1 MHSSDFTKA
10 LAVRPVQGE
19 VIPPP
24 QKKTLCMTCKQSI
37 EPGKINKLRGGYDWE
52 TMKTIEVV
60 CPSCSADAARQIT
73 TKKQTELL
81 MQIFGD
87 AAIPWRM
94 RDFSFESYPA
104 SGDQRAKGQVQAFVD
119 RHLEGDMW
127 SKRMLYL
134 IGPTGGGKTGLAVS
148 ALKQVLHAG
157 KKGLYVIVA
166 ELMMKLQ
173 GCFNRKSDIYEDDL
187 LSAICRIEWLILD
200 DLGVEKGSAYVMRS
214 LYLIIQKR
222 ADLGLYTVI
231 TSNLTTTELEDLWRP
246 DKAEEGCFHD
256 GVRIVERLREY
267 AEGCAVV
274 GNLRAQ

>member
-1 MHSSDFTKA
+1 MHFDDKA
-10 LAVRPVQGE
+10 LAIRPVQGE
-19 VIPPP
+19 VIPPQP
-24 QKKTLCMTCKQSI
+24 RKTLCMTCKQTI
-37 EPGKINKLRGGYDWE
+37 EPGKINRLRGGYDWQA
-52 TMKTIEVV
+52 MKTVEVV
-60 CPSCSADAARQIT
+60 CPSCSSETARQQT
-73 TKKQTELL
+73 SKKQTELL
-81 MQIFGD
+81 IQIFGD

-94 RDFSFESYPA
+94 RNFEFETYPED
-104 SGDQRAKGQVQAFVD
+104 GDQRAKGQVQAFVE
-119 RHLEGDMW
+119 RHLASDMW

-134 IGPTGGGKTGLAVS
+134 VGPTGGGKTGLAIS

-173 GCFNRKSDIYEDDL
+173 GCFNRNSDIYEDEL
-187 LSAICRIEWLILD
+187 LSAICRVEWLILD

-222 ADLGLYTVI
+222 ADLGLYTII

-246 DKAEEGCFHD
+246 SDIEEKGFHD

-274 GNLRAQ
+274 GNLRA

>member
-1 MHSSDFTKA
+1 MHFDKA
-10 LAVRPVQGE
+10 LAVRPAQGQA
-19 VIPPP
+19 IPPRP
-24 QKKTLCMTCKQSI
+24 QKTLCMRCKQEI
-37 EPGKINKLRGGYDWE
+37 VPGQVNHINGGYDDVAK
-52 TMKTIEVV
+52 KTILQP
-60 CPSCSADAARQIT
+60 CPLCSAQTAQRLAS
-73 TKKQTELL
+73 KKQTELL
-81 MQIFGD
+81 IQIFGD

-94 RDFSFESYPA
+94 RNFEFESYPER
-104 SGDQRAKGQVQAFVD
+104 GDQRAKGQVQAFVE
-119 RHLEGDMW
+119 RHLDGDMW
-127 SKRMLYL
+127 SKRMLYMV
-134 IGPTGGGKTGLAVS
+134 GPTGGGKTGLAVS

-173 GCFNRKSDIYEDDL
+173 SCFNRNSDIYEDDL
-187 LSAICRIEWLILD
+187 LSAICRVEWLILD

-231 TSNLTTTELEDLWRP
+231 TSNLTTTELEELWRP
-246 DKAEEGCFHD
+246 DAVAQGFHD

-274 GNLRAQ
+274 GNLRA